1 LNADRAPQLKAS
13 VGLLQATKGERVK
26 NMSEFGSV
34 EATHRLRLFFDKQAH
49 LVEQSRSRLMP
60 ENEQVWVTIIPLL
73 YSIKDSCDSISFLA
87 ERGKTRDCFVLA
99 RTVFE
104 TIVNVCFIS
113 AKGDEG
119 AERAKRHAV
128 QKSYRD
134 LQRELNINSQKLT
147 VAWSGQLDPAADPE
161 LQAALADFTSRKG
174 REITSWTPE
183 SVKEQIAVID
193 AKYGSKVSVGLQF
206 SLLSI
211 FRHASEIAH
220 GTLFGALFSLGLTS
234 PSDRTSSAEG
244 LQLHQR
250 QNLSMLLMMLGLA
263 MSSLIALLDKE
274 LSFPDLY
281 AESEQAV
288 AELRKE
294 AWVNS

>member
-1 LNADRAPQLKAS
+1 MCRPPQLKAS

-134 LQRELNINSQKLT
+134 LQRELNINGQKLT
-147 VAWSGQLDPAADPE
+147 VAWSGQVDPAADPE
-161 LQAALADFTSRKG
+161 LQAAAPILQAGKAARLRAG
-174 REITSWTPE
+174 RPR
-183 SVKEQIAVID
+183 VLK
-193 AKYGSKVSVGLQF
+193 SK
-206 SLLSI
+206 
-211 FRHASEIAH
+211 
-220 GTLFGALFSLGLTS
+220 
-234 PSDRTSSAEG
+234 
-244 LQLHQR
+244 
-250 QNLSMLLMMLGLA
+250 
-263 MSSLIALLDKE
+263 
-274 LSFPDLY
+274 
-281 AESEQAV
+281 
-288 AELRKE
+288 
-294 AWVNS
+294 

>member
-1 LNADRAPQLKAS
+1 
-13 VGLLQATKGERVK
+13 
-26 NMSEFGSV
+26 MSEFGSM
-34 EATHRLRLFFDKQAH
+34 EATHRLRLFFDKQARI
-49 LVEQSRSRLMP
+49 LEQSRSRLMP
-60 ENEQVWVTIIPLL
+60 NNEQVWVTIIPLL
-73 YSIKDSCDSISFLA
+73 YSIKDSCDSISFLT

-113 AKGDEG
+113 AKGDEA
-119 AERAKRHAV
+119 AERAKRHSL

-134 LQRELNINSQKLT
+134 LQRELDINSQRLT
-147 VAWSGQLDPAADPE
+147 LAWSGRVEPSADPE

-174 REITSWTPE
+174 REITGWTPE
-183 SVKEQIAVID
+183 SVKEQISVID
-193 AKYGSKVSVGLQF
+193 AKYGPKVSIGLQF
-206 SLLSI
+206 ALLSI
-211 FRHASEIAH
+211 YRHASEIAH
-220 GTLFGALFSLGLTS
+220 GTLFGALFSLGLTVPSNRASS
-234 PSDRTSSAEG
+234 PES
-244 LQLHQR
+244 LQHHQR

-263 MSSLIALLDKE
+263 MSSLIALLDTE
-274 LSFPDLY
+274 HSLPEMY